1 MGPGWLDLPLHAVGL
16 AGISV
21 FEYAVHND
29 RAAADGGDD
38 HVAVDGLGDV
48 RGFVA
53 YGVADLLDR
62 NAVAAHDRD
71 CGVAALVSVPVA
83 DAGLPGHLGKAPVER
98 VGRVHGAVLVA
109 EDEIVGVLGVT
120 RLSALSVLP
129 SLMCLESGDGAL
141 RQDERSP

>member
-1 MGPGWLDLPLHAVGL
+1 VGPGWLDLPLHAVGL

-98 VGRVHGAVLVA
+98 VGRVHAAVLVA
-109 EDEIVGVLGVT
+109 EHEVAGVPSAVGFAALGVLP
-120 RLSALSVLP
+120 RL
-129 SLMCLESGDGAL
+129 MRLESDNGAL
-141 RQDERSP
+141 RENE